1 MAADG
6 TDFRR
11 ERLGELLVSS
21 LVVTEDQLE
30 QALDAQ
36 RRGGGKLGEV
46 LVRLLFTTEEQIAR
60 TLAQQKGLEFVNLAN
75 MALDRSAIA
84 RVPER
89 LARLRRIIPLAY
101 REGRVVLAMADP
113 LDIETIDDVRV
124 RTGMHVLP
132 VVATSSQILHA
143 IEKYITSP
151 EALQNVMDA
160 AGSDDVP
167 DETAIAASEDV
178 PVVRMV
184 NQLVREA
191 VLDRASDI
199 HFEPNEQG
207 LRVRYRVDGVMFEV
221 VELPRSVRPGITSRI
236 KIMADLDIAERR
248 TPQDGRIQL
257 NIEGKRVDMR
267 VATLPTPYGESITI
281 RVLDQGLT
289 FHSLEDLGMGEAH
302 LERMTAF
309 LSRPYGAVLF
319 AGPTG
324 SGKSTAMYAGLKRL
338 NDAERK
344 IITVEDPVEYRMDG
358 LTQVAVNAK
367 VGLTF
372 SSALRSILRSDPDV
386 VMIGEMRDPETAEI
400 AIRAALTGHLVLS
413 SIHTNDAPSALTRL
427 VDMGIEPYITSSALL
442 GVVAQ
447 RLARRLCPECRQP
460 ADVTPEALMRFG
472 YTEEEANAV
481 RPFKAVGCGQ
491 CSDTGYR
498 GRIGLFEIMAMDDE
512 LRRLFLREAPL
523 DQLRCTAIEHGMKTL
538 RRDALDKVA
547 AGVTSLN
554 EIARVVV

>member
-538 RRDALDKVA
+538 QRDALDKVA